1 MILKTNS
8 KVHELI
14 SGNRIHVGLQ
24 MCVWIAVKRDRA
36 KLRFSHGVVSRLFLH
51 RKTMVFPW
59 PISKPADAFPS
70 RPSGHLSSPG
80 EVPPET
86 TSTLHGYDASLAHCQ
101 ACERL
106 PFPSFRSSLRLRRST
121 TRAASTLH
129 SYDVSLT
136 PLPSLQMAFFPVF
149 LAISPA
155 SEKYPQDCFYSA
167 WL

>member
-1 MILKTNS
+1 
-8 KVHELI
+8 
-14 SGNRIHVGLQ
+14 
-24 MCVWIAVKRDRA
+24 
-36 KLRFSHGVVSRLFLH
+36 
-51 RKTMVFPW
+51 MVFPW

-70 RPSGHLSSPG
+70 RPSGHLSSPE

-86 TSTLHGYDASLAHCQ
+86 TSTLHGYDASLAHCQACERLPFPILPAISPASEKHPKKASTVQDYDASLAHCQ

>member
-1 MILKTNS
+1 ML
-8 KVHELI
+8 VF
-14 SGNRIHVGLQ
+14 R
-24 MCVWIAVKRDRA
+24 CVWIAVKRGRS
-36 KLRFSHGVVSRLFLH
+36 KLHFSHGVVPPRLLLAARLWCFLG
-51 RKTMVFPW
+51 P
-59 PISKPADAFPS
+59 FPS
-70 RPSGHLSSPG
+70 LRMPFLPVLPAISPAS
-80 EVPPET
+80 EKHPKKA
-86 TSTLHGYDASLAHCQ
+86 STVQDYDASLAHCQ

-136 PLPSLQMAFFPVF
+136 PLPSLRMAFFPVF

-167 WL
+167 